1 MPQPKY
7 KLLDV
12 IYYIY
17 RNEIREGTIF
27 DVQARLQIASNRYE
41 PVFSVQYS
49 FGTPSCG
56 TNSFID
62 TDNSHNKTLYIT
74 KKECAEEWLKQQ
86 GLDCGLKE
94 N

>member
-27 DVQARLQIASNRYE
+27 DVQARLQIESNRYE
-41 PVFSVQYS
+41 PVFLVQYS
-49 FGTPSCG
+49 FGTPCG

-62 TDNSHNKTLYIT
+62 ADNSHNKTLYIT